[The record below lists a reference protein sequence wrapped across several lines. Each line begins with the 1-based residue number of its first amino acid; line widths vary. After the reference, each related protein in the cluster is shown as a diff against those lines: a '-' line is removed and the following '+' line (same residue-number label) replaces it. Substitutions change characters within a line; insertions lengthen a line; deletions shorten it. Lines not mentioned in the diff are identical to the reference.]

1 MRAAALRIKIQ
12 LETGQAQAR
21 VAAQFAKGQDKEGD
35 RRRCLFIVR
44 WATKVRRGEN
54 IKVTAARCTSNQ
66 LYLAASLRVGVHKGG
81 KGELREAIDQGS
93 VDRARRKEVPCIN
106 IAQRGD

>member
-1 MRAAALRIKIQ
+1 MQLNLPKGKAKRERGEGEKI
-12 LETGQAQAR
+12 GC
-21 VAAQFAKGQDKEGD
+21 
-35 RRRCLFIVR
+35 CLFIAR
-44 WATKVRRGEN
+44 WATKVRRDEN

>member
-1 MRAAALRIKIQ
+1 MQLNLPKGKAKRERGEGEKI
-12 LETGQAQAR
+12 G
-21 VAAQFAKGQDKEGD
+21 F
-35 RRRCLFIVR
+35 CLFIAR

-54 IKVTAARCTSNQ
+54 IKVTAARTSNQ
-66 LYLAASLRVGVHKGG
+66 LYLTASLRVGVHKGG